1 MCIAVRDRALE
12 GYRTMPVHG
21 AKVESQCLNMCTRV
35 EPFLGMGL
43 LGKGREIPAGFWQ
56 ELATNHEAVSK

>member
-1 MCIAVRDRALE
+1 MTELLKGTKA
-12 GYRTMPVHG
+12 MPVHG
-21 AKVESQCLNMCTRV
+21 PKVESQCLNMCTRV

-43 LGKGREIPAGFWQ
+43 LGKGQEIPANFWQ